1 MGIKNGIS
9 EYVGGHKEWYLDDI
23 KFTEEEFLRQRKD
36 KCDGKIVEI
45 DGKKYELKLVKEE
58 RQ

>member
-1 MGIKNGIS
+1 
-9 EYVGGHKEWYLDDI
+9 VWYLDGVELS
-23 KFTEEEFLRQRKD
+23 EEEFLRQRKD

-58 RQ
+58 RR